1 MQKTRKHGSSLF
13 LLEVMIA
20 ILFFSVSSA
29 ICTQILVKAHMISNE
44 AQELTQAVNAC
55 CNAAEMV
62 RCADSPA
69 ELESI
74 LSDAYESSVKTR
86 QGVEIP
92 LEDGAVLDLR
102 IDFRDSLQ
110 KTEIRYVNSAQ
121 ECVYK
126 LDLQRFFPE
135 VSDT

>member
-29 ICTQILVKAHMISNE
+29 VCTQILVKAHMISHE

-62 RCADSPA
+62 RCVDSPA
-69 ELESI
+69 EMEQVFL
-74 LSDAYESSVKTR
+74 DAYENISMTD
-86 QGVEIP
+86 QGMKIP
-92 LEDGAVLDLR
+92 MEDGAMLALK
-102 IDFRDSLQ
+102 IDSRDSLQ
-110 KTEIRYVNSAQ
+110 KTEISYFNNAE

-126 LDLQRFFPE
+126 LELQRFFPE